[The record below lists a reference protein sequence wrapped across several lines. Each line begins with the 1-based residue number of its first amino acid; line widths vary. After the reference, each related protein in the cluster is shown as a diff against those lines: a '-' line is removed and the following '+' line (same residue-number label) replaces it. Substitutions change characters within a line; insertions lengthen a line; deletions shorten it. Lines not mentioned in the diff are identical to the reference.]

1 MFACYGARRGAAWL
15 GLLLVVVLALSYGID
30 RPLFPHGQEI
40 AGHTHAF
47 DVYCRAWSSG
57 GPELAQ
63 QTRDRLRQDAQLFEI
78 KSLQVLGLLC
88 GLGLALRVLRPWFD
102 VEAWL
107 QQPAPANHQPGRF
120 DVVVSPAV
128 VGGTI
133 LLGLVAFSIVG
144 CYAYYPPADE
154 TFEEIYVA
162 QGEALSAA
170 LALNFEQ
177 AHRWIDIYDGW
188 TRKLEVGQ
196 FLRRGS
202 LPAYHQARAKLVRD
216 KLELLEHEVQDG
228 HRAEVARLVTEV
240 SKANARLKR
249 AFLEELP

>member
-1 MFACYGARRGAAWL
+1 
-15 GLLLVVVLALSYGID
+15 SYGID

-40 AGHTHAF
+40 ADHTHAF
-47 DVYCRAWSSG
+47 DVYCRAWHSG

-63 QTRDRLRQDAQLFEI
+63 MTRERLRQDAQFFEV
-78 KSLQVLGLLC
+78 KSLQLLGFLCGVGLL
-88 GLGLALRVLRPWFD
+88 LRAIGPWLD

-107 QQPAPANHQPGRF
+107 QQPAPCDHRPGRF

-133 LLGLVAFSIVG
+133 LLGLVAFSLVG

-154 TFEEIYVA
+154 AFEEIYVA
-162 QGEALSAA
+162 QGEALTAA
-170 LALNFEQ
+170 LGLNFEQ

-196 FLRRGS
+196 FLRRGTLS
-202 LPAYHQARAKLVRD
+202 PYHQARAKLVRS

-228 HRAEVARLVTEV
+228 DREEVRRLVSEV
-240 SKANARLKR
+240 SRANARLKR